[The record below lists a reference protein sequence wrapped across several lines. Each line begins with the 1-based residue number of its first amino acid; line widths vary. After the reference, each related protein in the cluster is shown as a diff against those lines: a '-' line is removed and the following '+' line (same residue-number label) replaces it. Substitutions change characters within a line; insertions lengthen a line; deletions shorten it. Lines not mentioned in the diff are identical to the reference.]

1 MRVRCFPNWRRSN
14 SSPLPAVRGCA
25 SIIHSTTLFAVMS
38 LPPSMVI
45 KLVFAR
51 PGTPSVKHMA
61 RHYHHEEVVVLQK
74 MLGADKALSVLRR
87 HWHLRQAASLDLWRH
102 LAAATAQSRHAEL
115 AHHGVRAE
123 AEARAERAEE
133 QLVTVQMRLTEL
145 ERAHAVELER
155 TQQLHTSERRLAEE
169 DARQEAEKQLA
180 DEVRRRRRAEEATLD
195 AESGREAEARR
206 RREAESQRDD
216 AISRSERA
224 ERRAAEA
231 SELQSRLAEESSR
244 RHEAEQ
250 RCAQSERNLEAASE
264 AASAELEAA
273 RAETRRALREAAS
286 LSGQEEDARQAAAR
300 EVARLRDEIAA
311 LQDELGS
318 EATRRRR
325 TEEGGRR
332 AQQELQALRMERRGQ
347 QEAARAEA
355 DAFHRQL
362 HGALSRADDH
372 DENSAPSAWGARTHP
387 TRPKS
392 ADSPSDERRRA
403 AQRGSGGEQRGRGW
417 QDSLRQQDGP
427 GSPSARSPQHKG
439 VRGSPRSGGAGGG
452 GGDGSNNGGAVAH
465 RLGRLLEVAVSV
477 HLGISLRRWW
487 QGAWAMAQGGTGEA
501 TLRGGVGMAAKAR
514 EADEHDMHS
523 MASALLE
530 AEATALRCEAEGRV
544 AQLRLVLRGAERRED
559 HARLARAL
567 GCWHVYLCVGAVLR
581 LEELGRWRGR
591 AAALAWAQLSTVG
604 RRLAIAMALLG
615 WYRATYATTAP
626 YAVPLPA
633 PAATSKRGEPSPAA
647 SPIASPS
654 ASPNASPS
662 APSHTPNRPT
672 SSGAR
677 LPGGSARA
685 PQHGVSKP
693 SVKSSSISGRGVAP
707 MVGADGVSGPHVLD
721 RARRIVR
728 GEVAT
733 PHKAGGGARV

>member
-1 MRVRCFPNWRRSN
+1 MQ
-14 SSPLPAVRGCA
+14 
-25 SIIHSTTLFAVMS
+25 
-38 LPPSMVI
+38 
-45 KLVFAR
+45 
-51 PGTPSVKHMA
+51 A
-61 RHYHHEEVVVLQK
+61 RHYHDEEVVVLQK

-87 HWHLRQAASLDLWRH
+87 HWHLRQAASLDMWRH
-102 LAAATAQSRHAEL
+102 LTADTSQSRQAEL

-123 AEARAERAEE
+123 AETRAERAEE
-133 QLVTVQMRLTEL
+133 QMAAAQARLAE
-145 ERAHAVELER
+145 V
-155 TQQLHTSERRLAEE
+155 QLHTSERRVAE
-169 DARQEAEKQLA
+169 DDVRQEAEKQLA
-180 DEVRRRRRAEEATLD
+180 DEVRRRRRAEEAALD

-206 RREAESQRDD
+206 RREAEAQRDD

-250 RCAQSERNLEAASE
+250 RCAQSERKLEAASE

-273 RAETRRALREAAS
+273 RAETRRAVREAAS

-311 LQDELGS
+311 LQEELGS

-332 AQQELQALRMERRGQ
+332 AQQELQAMRMERRGQ

-372 DENSAPSAWGARTHP
+372 DENSAPSACGARTHP

-392 ADSPSDERRRA
+392 VDSPSDERRRG
-403 AQRGSGGEQRGRGW
+403 AQRGSGSGEQRGRGW
-417 QDSLRQQDGP
+417 QDSLRQQEGP
-427 GSPSARSPQHKG
+427 GSPSTRSPQHKG
-439 VRGSPRSGGAGGG
+439 AKGSPRSGGVVGVGGGDG
-452 GGDGSNNGGAVAH
+452 GGDGSAMAH
-465 RLGRLLEVAVSV
+465 RLSRLLEVAVALN
-477 HLGISLRRWW
+477 LGISLRRWW
-487 QGAWAMAQGGTGEA
+487 RGAWAMAQRGPGEA
-501 TLRGGVGMAAKAR
+501 ALRGRGGVAARAR
-514 EADEHDMHS
+514 ETDDMHS

-544 AQLRLVLRGAERRED
+544 AQLGLVLRGAERREE

-567 GCWHVYLCVGAVLR
+567 GCWHVYLCVGAVVR

-604 RRLAIAMALLG
+604 RRLAVALALMG
-615 WYRATYATTAP
+615 WYRAAHAATAP
-626 YAVPLPA
+626 HAVPLPA
-633 PAATSKRGEPSPAA
+633 PAAAGKRDEP
-647 SPIASPS
+647 SPS

-662 APSHTPNRPT
+662 APSHAPNRST
-672 SSGAR
+672 SSSGAR
-677 LPGGSARA
+677 LPGGAARA
-685 PQHGVSKP
+685 SQHGIGKP
-693 SVKSSSISGRGVAP
+693 SVKSSSTSGRATAP
-707 MVGADGVSGPHVLD
+707 TAGADGVSGPHVLD

-733 PHKAGGGARV
+733 PQKAGGAGGGGGARV